1 MLSSG
6 MSMNWAC
13 YKTALLPV
21 EEREDAEGVAEA
33 AHRGSAEGGG
43 AGHQELEPRE
53 DVGVALLRGH
63 ANATPPPYCG

>member
-1 MLSSG
+1 M
-6 MSMNWAC
+6 
-13 YKTALLPV
+13 
-21 EEREDAEGVAEA
+21 EEGEDAEGVAEA

-63 ANATPPPYCG
+63 ADATPPPYCG